1 MTTLP
6 HPVVTLYL
14 SILQGV
20 TSRVTRVTTLLTF
33 LYLSKKW
40 KEWREG
46 GQGFIPSIAE
56 RKRKQPIGVV
66 TIVTGDV
73 SPFQI
78 DG

>member
-6 HPVVTLYL
+6 HTVVTLYP
-14 SILQGV
+14 SVLQRV
-20 TSRVTRVTTLLTF
+20 MSRVTTVTTLLTF

-66 TIVTGDV
+66 TMVTGDV
-73 SPFQI
+73 SPCQI